1 MKLLSWNV
9 AGFRACLKK
18 GFSDFFL
25 DAAADVFCLQE
36 VKAEMSQIDFHPQGY
51 REFLFP
57 AKRKGYSGTLVY
69 SRTEPIDVRY
79 GYGEQEYDDEG
90 RSITVEYEN
99 FYLVTVY
106 VPNVKRDLSRLAS
119 RMNFEETFKSYLH
132 RLERKKPVVVCG
144 DLNVAHEEI
153 DICNARANRG
163 HAGFTD
169 EERGKFSELLA
180 SGFVDTFRTLN
191 PQKIQYS
198 WWSYLGHAREHNS
211 GWRLDYFLVSEKIF
225 PFVKDSR
232 IYDEILGSD
241 HCPVGIELNL

>member
-36 VKAEMSQIDFHPQGY
+36 VKAEMSQIDFHPQDY

-198 WWSYLGHAREHNS
+198 WWSYLGHDRERNS